1 MGSIEYDGPELA
13 ERYDQVSD
21 SQFERGLLLIEK
33 MGVKSGDAALD
44 VGCGTG
50 RMALHVSKLVGPSG
64 RVLGID
70 PSPYRINVASA
81 KLNNYTPQ
89 NVRFEMGRGEDIG
102 TLACGLFDHVYMCS
116 VFHWIDD
123 KPAALSGAYRLL
135 KPGGMLGMTTAD
147 REEPSTMRGIS
158 NAVLSK
164 PQYKGQ
170 VVLSQDASKPVTTG
184 ELESLLA
191 AAGFTQIDIQRQ
203 PRYRYFST
211 PDEAFA
217 FNEASSFGNFLK
229 HVPESLRP
237 SAKREI
243 AEELEKRRTP
253 EGIKVAMNP
262 VFATARKPSGPG
274 R

>member
-1 MGSIEYDGPELA
+1 MSNIEYDGPELA
-13 ERYDQVSD
+13 ERYDRVSD

-50 RMALHVSKLVGPSG
+50 RMALHVSKLVGPAG
-64 RVLGID
+64 RVVGID
-70 PSPYRINVASA
+70 PSPYRINVAAA
-81 KLNNYTPQ
+81 KLNGHTPQ
-89 NVRFEMGRGEDIG
+89 NVRFEVGRGEALDKL
-102 TLACGLFDHVYMCS
+102 TCGPFDYVYMCS

-123 KPAALSGAYRLL
+123 KPAALRGAYRLL

-147 REEPSTMRGIS
+147 REEPSTMRGIT
-158 NAVLSK
+158 NTVLSR
-164 PQYKGQ
+164 PPFTGQ
-170 VVLSQDASKPVTTG
+170 VDLSRDASKPVTPK
-184 ELESLLA
+184 ELESLLV
-191 AAGFTQIDIQRQ
+191 AAGFAQIDIKRQ

-211 PDEAFA
+211 PEEAFA

-237 SAKREI
+237 AAKREI
-243 AEELEKRRTP
+243 AEELEKIRTP

-262 VFATARKPSGPG
+262 VFATARKP
-274 R
+274 